1 MNEFESTDVEKLNEA
16 AARRLL
22 DRFEQR
28 ARELDGDHAPMGLK
42 AVQQRYYPP
51 GGGPPPDEQAM
62 EHLRRGIQRVVRGL

>member
-22 DRFEQR
+22 ERFEQR
-28 ARELDGDHAPMGLK
+28 ARELDGNRAPTGVK

-51 GGGPPPDEQAM
+51 GGRLPPDEQGM
-62 EHLRRGIQRVVRGL
+62 EHLRRGIQRVVPGL

>member
-1 MNEFESTDVEKLNEA
+1 MHEFGPGEMESLNEA

-28 ARELDGDHAPMGLK
+28 ARELDGDHAPTGLK

-51 GGGPPPDEQAM
+51 GERPPPDEQGM
-62 EHLRRGIQRVVRGL
+62 EHLRRGIQRVVPGL